1 MAWWSS
7 ASAAGPRS
15 FLAGL
20 LAVLGIAMRN
30 GVDVLRHVQNLVT
43 TGQSGT
49 SSETMVNGATERV
62 VPILS
67 SALVTAGA
75 LVPFALA
82 RDVAGLELVQSLAVI
97 ILGGIVG
104 ATIFTLFVLPVMC
117 ANIGFTAA
125 PDPTVE

>member
-1 MAWWSS
+1 
-7 ASAAGPRS
+7 
-15 FLAGL
+15 
-20 LAVLGIAMRN
+20 MRN
-30 GVDVLRHVQNLVT
+30 GIDVLRHVQKLVT
-43 TGQSGT
+43 AGKSGT
-49 SSETMVNGATERV
+49 SSQTLVDGAAERV

-75 LVPFALA
+75 MVPFALA
-82 RDVAGLELVQSLAVI
+82 HNVAGLELVQSLAVI

-117 ANIGFTAA
+117 ANVGFAGE